1 MKFIGSMCALVT
13 PFQANSAL
21 DLEAFGRLV
30 DYQLAGGTQGL
41 IVAGSTGEAHALDDA
56 EYADLLRFAVER
68 VAGRIPVIAGT
79 GTANTHKSIRLT
91 QRAKALGADA
101 ALVVTPYYVRP
112 TQNGL
117 LQHYQQ
123 VAEHGGLP
131 IILYNVPG
139 RTACDMLP
147 ETVAELARHP
157 NIVAIK
163 EANTDVRR
171 MQQLLE
177 LQSPNFSVLSGDD
190 PTFVRAMLSG
200 ARGVISVAAN
210 LAPQYFR
217 GLVETC
223 IAGKQEDAR
232 GLNAALVSLYNVL
245 AVEPNPIP
253 VKWCLS
259 LLNICSAH
267 LRLPLTGLS
276 AEHHA
281 QAAEVV
287 RNLFPAEVQPRH
299 SSAA

>member
-1 MKFIGSMCALVT
+1 MCALVT
-13 PFQANSAL
+13 PFQANGAL

-30 DYQLAGGTQGL
+30 DYQLAGGTHGL

-56 EYADLLRFAVER
+56 EYADLLRFAVQR

-79 GTANTHKSIRLT
+79 GTANTHKTIRLT

-112 TQNGL
+112 TQGGL

-123 VAEHGGLP
+123 IAELGSLP

-147 ETVAELARHP
+147 ETVAELAKHP
-157 NIVAIK
+157 NIVALK
-163 EANTDVRR
+163 EASTDVRR

-200 ARGVISVAAN
+200 ARGVVSVAAN

-217 GLVETC
+217 RLVDIC
-223 IAGKQEDAR
+223 IAEKHEDAR
-232 GLNAALVSLYNVL
+232 ELNAELLSLYDVL

-259 LLNICSAH
+259 LLDICSAH

-276 AEHHA
+276 SEHRA